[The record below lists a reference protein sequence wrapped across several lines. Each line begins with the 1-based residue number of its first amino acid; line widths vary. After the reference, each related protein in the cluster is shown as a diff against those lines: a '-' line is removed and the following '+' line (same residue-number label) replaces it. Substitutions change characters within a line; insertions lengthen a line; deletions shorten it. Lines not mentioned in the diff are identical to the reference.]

1 MWRKFWT
8 IAAAFLLIASVASV
22 ATAQK
27 KPNSNRRTPDG
38 ATPAEESTCD
48 VLKHGTPG
56 LYGLC
61 IAFCEAHDCEP
72 DLLLDDPFSVCKK
85 SDRKILDKYRDKMRD
100 GDPDM
105 PCIPNPIGPGDRG
118 ETLCPCWSEDDL
130 IYFQYQPTFAPIDAH
145 WLDCGWEIPIDRND
159 CPKEMNSI
167 SETWVLSGG
176 NLFTFEIEATSG
188 DCLDDP
194 SCRGYIGCVGGA
206 CPDELAY
213 SGIGLDITADE
224 FDVCKEQIRQLT
236 LYCD

>member
-22 ATAQK
+22 ATAQGK
-27 KPNSNRRTPDG
+27 SNSHRRTPDG

-48 VLKHGTPG
+48 NLKHGTPG

-72 DLLLDDPFSVCKK
+72 DLSLEDPFSVCKK

-105 PCIPNPIGPGDRG
+105 PCMPNPGGPGGGG

-130 IYFQYQPTFAPIDAH
+130 LYFQNQSTFAEPDNYS
-145 WLDCGWEIPIDRND
+145 LECGWKIPIERID
-159 CPKEMNSI
+159 CSKEKNFI
-167 SETWVLSGG
+167 SETIVLSDGK
-176 NLFTFEIEATSG
+176 FFFEIEATSG

-213 SGIGLDITADE
+213 SGMSLDINIDE
-224 FDVCKEQIRQLT
+224 FEVCKEQIRQLT